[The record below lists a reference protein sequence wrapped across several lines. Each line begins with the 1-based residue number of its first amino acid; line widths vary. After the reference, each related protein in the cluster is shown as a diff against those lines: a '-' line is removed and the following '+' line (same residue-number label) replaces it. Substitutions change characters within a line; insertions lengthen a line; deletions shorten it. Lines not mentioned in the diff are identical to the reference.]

1 MWKNYPRNMPYKAK
15 PNNYKCT
22 TYLCDIKSHCAID
35 MHYAIVQG
43 LTVFPKKTCSME
55 GSRHYITS
63 PKKPTSQNF
72 FVVYSTTSISG
83 QKSQQLKTNTL
94 ALFLVL
100 MGLTFDIVSI

>member
-72 FVVYSTTSISG
+72 FVVCTMYYLWPKIPTTKDQHSSC
-83 QKSQQLKTNTL
+83 
-94 ALFLVL
+94 LFFCLD
-100 MGLTFDIVSI
+100 GTYIRHC